1 MDSMA
6 SFNSIQCYHSIN
18 RIKLECPIVVQSHVL
33 PSTNK
38 GEVIDSSFTLRFKA
52 SLQRTGITLICI
64 LVSIITG
71 HIHDFLSIMLSAR
84 MNLVWVSSPFFE
96 MMRHNTR
103 CRAMR

>member
-1 MDSMA
+1 MA
-6 SFNSIQCYHSIN
+6 SFNSIQCYHSSN
-18 RIKLECPIVVQSHVL
+18 RIKLECPSVVQSHVL
-33 PSTNK
+33 PSNK
-38 GEVIDSSFTLRFKA
+38 GEVMLQVLPFVSR
-52 SLQRTGITLICI
+52 LQRTGITLICI

-84 MNLVWVSSPFFE
+84 MNLDLGFLLSFFE